1 MDIVYWWGVTLSLF
15 EDDPNLIRRQE
26 RQVREQAERARAMR
40 QRIES
45 VQGVGVSPDS
55 SVEIIVDS
63 AGTLLGI
70 GIEGAPN
77 EMCEAIMAAYAA
89 ARRNAGEQVI
99 AASQEAFGPQYTGIE
114 RMRSLYGIPE
124 PDDPAEDDST
134 LLVRRRRPWG

>member
-1 MDIVYWWGVTLSLF
+1 MDIVYWWGVTMSLF

-70 GIEGAPN
+70 GI
-77 EMCEAIMAAYAA
+77 AA

-114 RMRSLYGIPE
+114 RIRSLYGIPE
-124 PDDPAEDDST
+124 PDDPADDDST

>member
-1 MDIVYWWGVTLSLF
+1 MDIVYWWGVTMSLF

-63 AGTLLGI
+63 AGKMCIRDSVTGAAPHI
-70 GIEGAPN
+70 GCSA
-77 EMCEAIMAAYAA
+77 
-89 ARRNAGEQVI
+89 
-99 AASQEAFGPQYTGIE
+99 T
-114 RMRSLYGIPE
+114 
-124 PDDPAEDDST
+124 
-134 LLVRRRRPWG
+134 

>member
-1 MDIVYWWGVTLSLF
+1 MDIVYWWGVTMSLF

-70 GIEGAPN
+70 GIEARPTR
-77 EMCEAIMAAYAA
+77 CARPSWPPTRPPAA
-89 ARRNAGEQVI
+89 
-99 AASQEAFGPQYTGIE
+99 
-114 RMRSLYGIPE
+114 
-124 PDDPAEDDST
+124 T
-134 LLVRRRRPWG
+134 LANR